1 MVKLTEVISYVS
13 HIGHGIDAKNEETF
27 SLREIYVN
35 PKHVVMLR
43 GDEGLD
49 AKHKERPLVKDLIK
63 KARFTKVSMN
73 TGSNTYLTVCVVGD
87 TDMIS
92 KKLGK

>member
-1 MVKLTEVISYVS
+1 MVKLTEIISYVS
-13 HIGHGIDAKNEETF
+13 HIGHGVDAKNEVTF

-43 GDEGLD
+43 ADESLD
-49 AKHKERPLVKDLIK
+49 AKHKEKPLIQDLIK
-63 KARFTKVSMN
+63 KTRFTKVSMN
-73 TGSNTYLTVCVVGD
+73 TGSNTCLTVCVVGD
-87 TDMIS
+87 TDVIS